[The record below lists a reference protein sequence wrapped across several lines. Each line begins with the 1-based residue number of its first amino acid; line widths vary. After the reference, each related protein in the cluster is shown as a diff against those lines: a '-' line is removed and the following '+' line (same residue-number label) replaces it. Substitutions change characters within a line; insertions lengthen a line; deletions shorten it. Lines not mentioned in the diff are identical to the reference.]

1 MSPVGQTKDAGWQ
14 IGVRRTHPHELEHVW
29 ATLLSPAGLAVWLGP
44 GAQLGDE
51 AGDAYATDDGI
62 SGELRSLRPGDRM
75 RLTWRPAARAEATI
89 LQLTVRPAASGT
101 TLGIHQE
108 RLADADEREAMRLR
122 WAAVQERLAEL
133 LAAD

>member
-1 MSPVGQTKDAGWQ
+1 MSPVGETRDAGWQ

-51 AGDAYATDDGI
+51 PGDAYATDDGI
-62 SGELRSLRPGDRM
+62 SGELRSLRSGDRM
-75 RLTWRPAARAEATI
+75 RLTWRPAARDEPTI
-89 LQLTVRPAASGT
+89 VQLTVRPAASGT

-108 RLADADEREAMRLR
+108 RLADADEREAMRRR
-122 WAAVQERLAEL
+122 WAAIQERLAEL